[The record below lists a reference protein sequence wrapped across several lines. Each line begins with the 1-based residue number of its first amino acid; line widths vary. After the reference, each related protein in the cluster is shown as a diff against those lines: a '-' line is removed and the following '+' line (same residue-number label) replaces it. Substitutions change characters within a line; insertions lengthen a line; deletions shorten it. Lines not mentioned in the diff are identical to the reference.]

1 MLTFEQ
7 MKFVVKYCV
16 LTVVLN
22 IGCGI
27 LVPLLMDVITNAVA
41 DDSVQAVLTSESL
54 QSFCAWIV
62 MFAFLCWVIW
72 EDGKRNTAY
81 GRFDLFSSII
91 FCAAMFLVY
100 FAPVLFIDH
109 ATDIPKMLLT
119 QYFVTCRW
127 VNGGDYTSAVIISQ
141 VLMIALLMTVYFV
154 SHAIY
159 LKKHPDV

>member
-1 MLTFEQ
+1 MITFEQ
-7 MKFVVKYCV
+7 LKFVVKFCV

-27 LVPLLMDVITNAVA
+27 LVPLLMDVITNIIA
-41 DDSVQAVLTSESL
+41 DDSAQAALTSESL

-91 FCAAMFLVY
+91 CCAAMFLVY
-100 FAPVLFIDH
+100 FAPVLFMDH
-109 ATDIPKMLLT
+109 ATEIPKMLLT

-127 VNGGDYTSAVIISQ
+127 VGADYTSAVIISQ
-141 VLMIALLMTVYFV
+141 LLLIALLMAVYFV

>member
-1 MLTFEQ
+1 MISFEQ
-7 MKFVVKYCV
+7 LKFIVKFCV

-62 MFAFLCWVIW
+62 MLAFMFWVIW

-91 FCAAMFLVY
+91 CCAAMFLVY

-109 ATDIPKMLLT
+109 ATDIPKMLIT

-127 VNGGDYTSAVIISQ
+127 VGGDYTSAVIISQ
-141 VLMIALLMTVYFV
+141 LLLIALLMAVYFV

>member
-1 MLTFEQ
+1 MLTFDQ
-7 MKFVVKYCV
+7 LKFIVKFCV

-27 LVPLLMDVITNAVA
+27 LVPLLMDVMTNVVA
-41 DDSVQAVLTSESL
+41 DNSVQSVLASDEL

-62 MFAFLCWVIW
+62 MLAFMCWVIW

-81 GRFDLFSSII
+81 GRFDLFSSIMC
-91 FCAAMFLVY
+91 CAAMFLVY
-100 FAPVLFIDH
+100 FFPVLFIDH
-109 ATDIPKMLLT
+109 ATDTPKLLLM
-119 QYFVTCRW
+119 QYFVTCKW
-127 VNGGDYTSAVIISQ
+127 VNGSDYTSAVIIAE
-141 VLMIALLMTVYFV
+141 VILIALLMTVYFV

>member
-7 MKFVVKYCV
+7 LKFVVKYCV

-62 MFAFLCWVIW
+62 IFAFMCWVIW

-91 FCAAMFLVY
+91 CCAAMFLVY

-119 QYFVTCRW
+119 QYFITCRW